1 MVAVVLHENRDQIG
15 EARIELGGLTKK
27 MDALAG
33 DVKDLKA
40 AQRENT
46 GTT

>member
-1 MVAVVLHENRDQIG
+1 MVAVVLHENRDNIG
-15 EARIELGGLTKK
+15 EARVELGGLTKK
-27 MDALAG
+27 IDALVG
-33 DVKDLKA
+33 DVKYLKA